1 MAMYGSLAGSFRF
14 LNLYKDK
21 AYSIF
26 FFLFYR
32 GFSLLCLSESG
43 ITEAPKSS
51 RDLIDHQA
59 FLKRWVPCSLFEEYG
74 VPSLSRR
81 PRSNP
86 YYNESSASLLCPST
100 RILPNPIFQW
110 LHNRLNRW
118 TCDRTCGLLLW
129 HFHSLVK
136 IGERATNHLRA
147 CKKPVL
153 SGDREMDF
161 IEEYGHW
168 TLLIRQ

>member
-21 AYSIF
+21 DIIPIPFFYF
-26 FFLFYR
+26 FFLEASRFP
-32 GFSLLCLSESG
+32 LLNRAQWKWDPLPYIG
-43 ITEAPKSS
+43 APKSS

-59 FLKRWVPCSLFEEYG
+59 GLSKALSPVLAFRRIWSP
-74 VPSLSRR
+74 SRR

-86 YYNESSASLLCPST
+86 YYNERSASLLCPST

-153 SGDREMDF
+153 SCGV
-161 IEEYGHW
+161 IERW
-168 TLLIRQ
+168 IL